1 MSILVIVVGAAV
13 AAVVLSQTTEVQD
26 VLGITS
32 PFVKQTLSEQEEY
45 GYASSG
51 RFIPPTG
58 EHANRLAAVAATG
71 DTLPDA
77 DVVMRAFARG
87 QLEQAEADYERMSR
101 HSETIYIPNVDQKPV
116 LMSFVTDKQRTLL
129 TGNSMY
135 AGADA
140 YYYRIPL
147 DNPRYKHHTAP
158 LGELLPEP
166 TTRGPGSTNPWLPGG
181 RFNRK
186 LRGVPAL
193 NEPTQ
198 RVGDTDYPLM

>member
-1 MSILVIVVGAAV
+1 MSVLVIAVGAAV
-13 AAVVLSQTTEVQD
+13 AAIVLSQTTEVQD
-26 VLGITS
+26 AIGVTS
-32 PFVKQTLSEQEEY
+32 PYVKQTLSEQEEY
-45 GYASSG
+45 GYAPSG
-51 RFIPPTG
+51 RFVPPVG
-58 EHANRLAAVAATG
+58 EHANRLAAAGATG
-71 DTLPDA
+71 DTLPDG
-77 DVVMRAFARG
+77 DTVMRAFARG
-87 QLEQAEADYERMSR
+87 QLEQAEADYKRMMR
-101 HSETIYIPNVDQKPV
+101 HSDVIYVPNTEQKPV
-116 LMSFVTDKQRTLL
+116 LMSLVTEKQRELL
-129 TGNSMY
+129 TNNSMY

-186 LRGVPAL
+186 LRAVPAIS
-193 NEPTQ
+193 EPAH